1 MANRTFV
8 SFWTRDR
15 SEAKRLDRFEHLLDT
30 VPRSKE
36 HPGFASLTIRAI
48 SSAEAPLAEHDFR
61 GILVGAA
68 DILALARDFQAA
80 DVQYEVEAF
89 WDIWEREANE
99 GRWKRQPERL
109 LLTCTGEEFE
119 GGVED
124 GDFLADVGFEHAYTG
139 HAGILA
145 AYGTRSASSDPVEAE
160 FLALTTDA
168 PSLHEYYER
177 TRENIQQLLGWVR
190 AAETA
195 LPIERYRLWSEGEE
209 NFEARL
215 DEILAAH

>member
-15 SEAKRLDRFEHLLDT
+15 AEATRLDRFERLLDT

-48 SSAEAPLAEHDFR
+48 SPAEPPLAEHDFQ
-61 GILVGAA
+61 GILAGAA
-68 DILALARDFQAA
+68 EILALAREFQAA
-80 DVQYEVEAF
+80 DVQYEIEAF
-89 WDIWEREANE
+89 WDIWERDAEE

-109 LLTCTGEEFE
+109 LLTCAGEAFE
-119 GGVED
+119 GGLED
-124 GDFLADVGFEHAYTG
+124 GDFLADVGFEHVYTG
-139 HAGILA
+139 HAGILGA
-145 AYGTRSASSDPVEAE
+145 HGARSAPSDPVEAE
-160 FLALTTDA
+160 FLALMTHE
-168 PSLHEYYER
+168 PLLHEYYER

-190 AAETA
+190 TTETA